1 VGGMGGMGGRT
12 SAARAVYI
20 VDVNAIAS

>member
-1 VGGMGGMGGRT
+1 MGGMGGRT